1 MKRIIPFVL
10 ALLLL
15 SLPIAALAKNHSN
28 VYEGDITPEQAAGL
42 GIGCFIAIII
52 FVIVCLVVEILII
65 VWVYKDAKARNM
77 ENPALWIILIIFT
90 GIIGLIVYLV
100 VRPKDK
106 VIAPPPSGGT
116 TPPPTA

>member
-1 MKRIIPFVL
+1 MRKLIPFFF
-10 ALLLL
+10 ALVLL
-15 SLPIAALAKNHSN
+15 SLSAMALAQNYSYNYK
-28 VYEGDITPEQAAGL
+28 GDMTPEQAAGL
-42 GIGCFIAIII
+42 GIGCFIAIVI
-52 FVIVCLVVEILII
+52 FGIVCLVVEILII

-100 VRPKDK
+100 IRPKDK